1 MFYKVTLT
9 GAFVGLAALSASS
22 AWAEMLD
29 VDGGQIYYETVGE
42 GMPIMVMH
50 GGLGLDSTYLRPY
63 FDQLSDLGQVIYLDH
78 RGNGRSSRPD
88 DYSSITMETM
98 IDDAE
103 ALRQHLGGQP
113 MVLIGHSWGGF
124 IAQEYAI
131 KYQDNLAGLVLV
143 DTVPVFDYAPTLSG
157 TEEQMAALGE
167 LFSRPTTDDE
177 DMRSLWNTVIP
188 MYFQQG
194 SPELFARLDAATTYS
209 ANAWNNAGGIL
220 ANFNT
225 LDDLPNVQTKTLA
238 VAGAHDGI
246 TPYKPG
252 ALRIFSIMPNA
263 DVTLF
268 YGSGHYPFIEEEEEF
283 FSYLRNWIS
292 GL

>member
-1 MFYKVTLT
+1 MFYKATLT
-9 GAFVGLAALSASS
+9 GAFVGLATFSATA
-22 AWAEMLD
+22 AWAEVLD
-29 VDGGQIYYETVGE
+29 VEGGQIYYETVGT

-88 DYSSITMETM
+88 DYSTITFDTM

-177 DMRSLWNTVIP
+177 DMRTLWNKVIP
-188 MYFQQG
+188 MYFYQG
-194 SPELFARLDAATTYS
+194 SPDLFARLDAATTYS
-209 ANAWNNAGGIL
+209 ANAWNNAGGLL

-225 LDDLPNVQTKTLA
+225 LDALPNVTTPTLA
-238 VAGAHDGI
+238 IAGAQDGI
-246 TPYKPG
+246 TPPKPG
-252 ALRIFSIMPNA
+252 ALRFLATMPNA
-263 DVTLF
+263 KVELF
-268 YGSGHYPFIEEEEEF
+268 YLSGHYPFIEQEDAF
-283 FSYLRNWIS
+283 FETLRAWIS